1 MAMAM
6 KTKGGSAA
14 LKREH
19 QSRRPEDP
27 RNIGTGTAIHDPGG
41 VGKRKLVGSRTRL
54 TMAKGKASLRA
65 GLPLYHACFR

>member
-1 MAMAM
+1 MAM

-19 QSRRPEDP
+19 QPGAPKLTSIGQGQHSR
-27 RNIGTGTAIHDPGG
+27 TTAAWE
-41 VGKRKLVGSRTRL
+41 KENRWARTRL